1 MASTDLM
8 GTELGQR
15 QMWGRQRPQPADQ
28 VGKCPACVKKWT
40 FRNVVL
46 IVYVGTAMTF
56 DKQLT
61 KKYSFHESIMG
72 RR

>member
-8 GTELGQR
+8 GPELGQR
-15 QMWGRQRPQPADQ
+15 QMWGRQWPQPDH

-40 FRNVVL
+40 FRNVQLIFVL

-61 KKYSFHESIMG
+61 KKI
-72 RR
+72 